1 MAAWL
6 YWFEKMYCWTS
17 VGAQCSDVYLKNIS
31 WGSVFRRLLNKYQLV
46 LSVLTFTQ
54 QISVGAQCSDIYSTN
69 ISWCSVFWRLLN
81 IYQLVLSV
89 PTFTQQISVG
99 AQCSDVYSTNISWC
113 SVFWRLLNKYQLV
126 LSVPTLLNKYKNNQ
140 YWNWSTHK
148 SHITLLSVID
158 IYLTT

>member
-1 MAAWL
+1 MLICLHFKHLMSNKCKPNNGSMTLLVWENVL
-6 YWFEKMYCWTS
+6 L
-17 VGAQCSDVYLKNIS
+17 DIS

-54 QISVGAQCSDIYSTN
+54 QISVCAQCSDVYATF
-69 ISWCSVFWRLLN
+69 ISWGSVFWRLLN
-81 IYQLVLSV
+81 KYQLVLSV

-113 SVFWRLLNKYQLV
+113 SVFRRYSTNIKTTSTEIDL
-126 LSVPTLLNKYKNNQ
+126 PTKP
-140 YWNWSTHK
+140 
-148 SHITLLSVID
+148 HITLLSVID